1 MASGEPAVIRRTMYF
16 SGLVQGVGF
25 RWTVEHLSRKFRVTG
40 YVRNLRDGRVE
51 VVAEGEADELHR
63 FRRAIEDAMQGHID
77 RVQTEDSA
85 ATGEFPAF
93 RIAF

>member
-1 MASGEPAVIRRTMYF
+1 MASADAAVIRRTMHF

-25 RWTVEHLSRKFRVTG
+25 RWTVEHVSGRFRVTG

-51 VVAEGEADELHR
+51 VVAEGGADELDR
-63 FRRAIEDAMQGHID
+63 FRRSIEHAMHGHID
-77 RVQTEDSA
+77 RVEISDSP